1 MKHSATNYVAAKE
14 TKEEKTKLLFLTVK
28 RVLELKESGKHFL
41 EVRQVCVQW
50 ILILEKI
57 LRK

>member
-41 EVRQVCVQW
+41 EVRQVGVQW
-50 ILILEKI
+50 GLII
-57 LRK
+57 